1 MMVVLVVSVQH
12 TCDELESTVPSD
24 ILDDDD
30 DDVVLLWCCG
40 LSLTLIFCRIRK
52 VRRDEEATWQCLQDQ

>member
-1 MMVVLVVSVQH
+1 MKTRIGITAVLMMVVLVVSVQH

-30 DDVVLLWCCG
+30 DVVVLWSILNFDF
-40 LSLTLIFCRIRK
+40 LSNT
-52 VRRDEEATWQCLQDQ
+52 